1 VSRRVALL
9 NFAFWPEVQRGSER
23 IVHDLAADLAARGH
37 RPRLITSHPGPSTT
51 STEDGFEIVRN
62 RRPPDAPLRLRRFQ
76 DNLTHVPLSYLTL
89 RRGEDELAHAFYQ
102 TDALASVAWAR
113 KTGRPAVFSYMG
125 IPSRATATYT
135 RGRMKII
142 EHVIDNSDA
151 VIGLSKT
158 ACDALWRWWGV
169 EARLIYP
176 GVDLSAFGSGA
187 GGSGAGGSSTGRGSG
202 GGGYST
208 GRGSGA
214 GGSAGAGGS
223 GAVQRAEH
231 PTIACAA
238 SPDDE
243 RKRVPLLVEAFA
255 RVRKEH
261 PHARLVLMR
270 PTSPRLAQQLGGD
283 GIEFFNPSPSAVA
296 DVFSNA
302 WISALPSKEEA
313 FGLVVVESLATG
325 TPVVAANEA
334 GPAEILNGDGLGALF
349 DEPTPEAVAKALLEA
364 LDLNGTADLAR
375 ARAADFTSERCAIE
389 HEALY
394 EELLAR

>member
-1 VSRRVALL
+1 M
-9 NFAFWPEVQRGSER
+9 QG
-23 IVHDLAADLAARGH
+23 D
-37 RPRLITSHPGPSTT
+37 
-51 STEDGFEIVRN
+51 
-62 RRPPDAPLRLRRFQ
+62 
-76 DNLTHVPLSYLTL
+76 
-89 RRGEDELAHAFYQ
+89 DELAHAFYQ

-125 IPSRATATYT
+125 IPSRATATYK
-135 RGRMKII
+135 RGRMKTI

-151 VIGLSKT
+151 VIGLSKI

-176 GVDLSAFGSGA
+176 GVDLSAFGIGGFGA
-187 GGSGAGGSSTGRGSG
+187 RGS
-202 GGGYST
+202 
-208 GRGSGA
+208 A
-214 GGSAGAGGS
+214 PP
-223 GAVQRAEH
+223 RAEH

-255 RVRKEH
+255 RVRKQR
-261 PHARLVLMR
+261 PKARLVLMR
-270 PTSPRLAQQLGGD
+270 PDSPRLEEKLALD
-283 GIEFFNPSPSAVA
+283 GVDFFDPSPQAVA
-296 DVFSNA
+296 DVFANA

-334 GPAEILNGDGLGALF
+334 GPAEILNGGAIGALF
-349 DEPTPEAVAKALLEA
+349 DDADPASVADALMHALELHA
-364 LDLNGTADLAR
+364 DPATADAAR
-375 ARAADFTSERCAIE
+375 KRAADFTSERCAIE
-389 HEALY
+389 HEQLY

>member
-1 VSRRVALL
+1 MSRRVALL

-23 IVHDLAADLAARGH
+23 IVHDLAVDLVERGH
-37 RPRLITSHPGPSTT
+37 KPRLITSHPGASAT

-76 DNLTHVPLSYLTL
+76 DNLTHVPLSYRTL
-89 RRGEDELAHAFYQ
+89 MGGDDELAHAFYQ

-113 KTGRPAVFSYMG
+113 GTGRPAVFSYMG
-125 IPSRATATYT
+125 IPSRATATYK

-158 ACDALWRWWGV
+158 ACEALWRWWGV

-176 GVDLSAFGSGA
+176 GVELSGFTTVNGE
-187 GGSGAGGSSTGRGSG
+187 
-202 GGGYST
+202 
-208 GRGSGA
+208 
-214 GGSAGAGGS
+214 
-223 GAVQRAEH
+223 RAEH

-255 RVRKEH
+255 RVRKQR
-261 PHARLVLMR
+261 PKARLVLMR
-270 PTSPRLAQQLGGD
+270 PNSRRLEDRLAVD
-283 GIEFFNPSPSAVA
+283 GVEFFDPSPQAVA
-296 DVFSNA
+296 DVFANA

-334 GPAEILNGDGLGALF
+334 GPAEILNGDAIGALF
-349 DEPTPEAVAKALLEA
+349 DDADAGSVADALLHGLELHSDA
-364 LDLNGTADLAR
+364 TTADAAR
-375 ARAADFTSERCAIE
+375 KRAADFTSERCAIE
-389 HEALY
+389 HEQLY

>member
-23 IVHDLAADLAARGH
+23 IVHDLAVDLAARGH
-37 RPRLITSHPGPSTT
+37 KPRLITSHPGGST
-51 STEDGFEIVRN
+51 SSSEDGFEIVRN
-62 RRPPDAPLRLRRFQ
+62 WRPPDAPLRLRRFQ
-76 DNLTHVPLSYLTL
+76 DNLTHVPLTYRTL
-89 RRGEDELAHAFYQ
+89 LRGDDEVAHAFYQ
-102 TDALASVAWAR
+102 TDALASVAWGK
-113 KTGRPAVFSYMG
+113 KTRRPSVFSYMG
-125 IPSRATATYT
+125 IPSRATATYK

-142 EHVIDNSDA
+142 ERAISESDA
-151 VIGLSKT
+151 VVGLSRT

-176 GVDLSAFGSGA
+176 GVELSDF
-187 GGSGAGGSSTGRGSG
+187 TN
-202 GGGYST
+202 
-208 GRGSGA
+208 
-214 GGSAGAGGS
+214 
-223 GAVQRAEH
+223 VQGERDER

-243 RKRVPLLVEAFA
+243 RKRVPLLAEAFA
-255 RVRKEH
+255 LVRKQR
-261 PHARLVLMR
+261 PDARLVLMR
-270 PTSPRLAQQLGGD
+270 PNSARLQQELAGD
-283 GIEFFNPSPSAVA
+283 GVEFFDQSPGAVA
-296 DVFSNA
+296 GVFANA
-302 WISALPSKEEA
+302 WVSALASKDEA

-334 GPAEILNGDGLGALF
+334 GPAEIVNDEAIGRLF
-349 DEPTPEAVAKALLEA
+349 EEAAPEAVARALTEGLELSKDPA
-364 LDLNGTADLAR
+364 SVDAAR

>member
-1 VSRRVALL
+1 VSRRIALL

-23 IVHDLAADLAARGH
+23 IVHDLAVDLVARGH
-37 RPRLITSHPGPSTT
+37 RPRLITSHPGATTT

-89 RRGEDELAHAFYQ
+89 RRGDDELAHAFYQ
-102 TDALASVAWAR
+102 TDALASVAWGR
-113 KTGRPAVFSYMG
+113 KTGRPSVFSYMG
-125 IPSRATATYT
+125 IPSRATATYK

-142 EHVIDNSDA
+142 QHVIDNSDA

-176 GVDLSAFGSGA
+176 GVDLSGFGSRA
-187 GGSGAGGSSTGRGSG
+187 A
-202 GGGYST
+202 
-208 GRGSGA
+208 A
-214 GGSAGAGGS
+214 SAS
-223 GAVQRAEH
+223 RSRAEH

-255 RVRKEH
+255 RVRRQH
-261 PHARLVLMR
+261 PRARLVLMR
-270 PTSPRLAQQLGGD
+270 PQSPRVEQQLAGD
-283 GIEFFNPSPSAVA
+283 GVEFYDPSPSTVA
-296 DVFSNA
+296 DVFANA

-313 FGLVVVESLATG
+313 FGLVVVESLAMG

-334 GPAEILNGDGLGALF
+334 GPAEIVDRDGIGALF

-364 LDLNGTADLAR
+364 LDLDGVAELAR
-375 ARAADFTSERCAIE
+375 KRAADFTSERCALE